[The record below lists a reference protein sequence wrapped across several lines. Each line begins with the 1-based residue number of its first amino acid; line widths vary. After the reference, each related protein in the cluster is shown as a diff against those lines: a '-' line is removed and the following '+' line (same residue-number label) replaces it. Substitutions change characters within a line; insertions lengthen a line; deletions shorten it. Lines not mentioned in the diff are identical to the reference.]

1 MKTSLTD
8 CGLFRDHLI
17 KKGLKESSVE
27 LYADVLKEF
36 LSEYTDVDNL
46 DDYNNFLKEH
56 AYDKRSYYYFYAIK
70 NFIKWKLND
79 IGLKNIIL
87 KNLLQPKNEEPIK
100 SSIYLSP
107 KKRDEVIS
115 KLENDRHRIIF
126 KIQNATGARIGDIL
140 RLRRGSI
147 SYENYNG
154 KLAMKI
160 DIIGK
165 RGKRNVKWIF
175 DKPLQDEIS
184 DFIKDHYL
192 DDYYYFVDF
201 SKSFKKSS
209 ELRVIQTNYVWA
221 WQDLKIACY
230 NAGVNPLDWSTHDF
244 RRSISRDIWN
254 DESIGKDPQLLQQFL
269 GHARVETTLRYIKNS
284 GYSNQEVAF
293 RLAKKD
299 GKI

>member
-1 MKTSLTD
+1 MKVTLTD
-8 CGLFRDHLI
+8 AGLFRDHLV
-17 KKGLKESSVE
+17 KKGLRESSIE
-27 LYADVLKEF
+27 LYSDVLEEF

-46 DDYNNFLKEH
+46 DDYNNFLKDH
-56 AYDKRSYYYFYAIK
+56 AYNKRSYYYYYAIK
-70 NFIKWKLND
+70 NFIKWKIND
-79 IGLKNIIL
+79 IGLRNIII

-100 SSIYLSP
+100 NSIYLSP
-107 KKRDEVIS
+107 IKRDEVI
-115 KLENDRHRIIF
+115 KNIENERHALIF
-126 KIQNATGARIGDIL
+126 KIQNVTGARIGDIL
-140 RLRRGSI
+140 KLKRGSI

-154 KLAMKI
+154 TIAMKI

-175 DKPLQDEIS
+175 EKKLQDEIS
-184 DFIKDHYL
+184 DFIRDHYL
-192 DDYYYFVDF
+192 DDYYYFLDF
-201 SKSFKKSS
+201 SKAHKNSS
-209 ELRVIQTNYVWA
+209 ELIVMRTNYNWA

-230 NAGVNPLDWSTHDF
+230 KAGVNPLDWSTHDF

-254 DESIGKDPQLLQQFL
+254 DKDIGKDPQLLQQFL

-284 GYSNQEVAF
+284 GYSNQEVSF